1 MSQQKRLNYPRRQ
14 FVRNMIRGAGRV
26 LGALTTRTHITGRE
40 NLPEKGPL
48 IIVGNH
54 IAVIE
59 VGLMATYVPYPI
71 EIMAAGDIPLDPRY
85 RWMADLWGIIP
96 IRRGSMDRQGM
107 TMALD
112 VLEQGGVVGM
122 FPEGGIWEAT
132 LRQARQGV
140 AWLSAKANAPV
151 VPIGFGGIEGAV
163 SQIGRFRRPHLTM
176 NIGKIIPPARTDGA
190 ARSRKDALQQ
200 NADLIMDR
208 ITELIPEDERRVR
221 KQTYIAETFD
231 FTWDLTTPDGLA
243 INVPSDIEIVDKR
256 GLSKLFHRP
265 VMMDVFNRNL
275 RLPVRPLVNLRRPN
289 NPADYASA
297 IQSILGYLETNP
309 YFFHYRFGH
318 EEGDAMMRGLTQLL
332 SATQWMAE
340 HYPNSTL
347 RLKPIRRYTL
357 VDTNQEIVEDAPAEV
372 TEI

>member
-1 MSQQKRLNYPRRQ
+1 
-14 FVRNMIRGAGRV
+14 
-26 LGALTTRTHITGRE
+26 
-40 NLPEKGPL
+40 
-48 IIVGNH
+48 
-54 IAVIE
+54 
-59 VGLMATYVPYPI
+59 
-71 EIMAAGDIPLDPRY
+71 
-85 RWMADLWGIIP
+85 
-96 IRRGSMDRQGM
+96 MDRQGM

-112 VLEQGGVVGM
+112 VLEQGGVVGT

-176 NIGKIIPPARTDGA
+176 NIGQIIPPARTDGA

-208 ITELIPEDERRVR
+208 ITELVPEDERRVR
-221 KQTYIAETFD
+221 KQAYIAETFD
-231 FTWDLTTPDGLA
+231 FTWELTTPDGLT
-243 INVPSDIEIVDKR
+243 INVPGEIEIVDKR

-275 RLPVRPLVNLRRPN
+275 RLPVRPLVNLRRPSS
-289 NPADYASA
+289 PADYASA
-297 IQSILGYLETNP
+297 IQPILTYLDSNP

-318 EEGDAMMRGLTQLL
+318 EEGDAMMRGLNQLL

-340 HYPNSTL
+340 RYPNSTL